1 MKRTLRTIGS
11 VVAIIAMTVMA
22 TSCTKDKFA
31 EANLQLIPGEERTI
45 TAEASFPQA
54 LTDKAFLDPS
64 DNYNVKWES
73 GDGLN
78 INGTTLTTT
87 DNNSTRAT
95 FEGTLH
101 ANTVSGTD
109 HYWAVY
115 PASLAGTYTTG
126 IPTDFASINSLTVHL
141 PNTQTI
147 NPAHHALKGNTFMA
161 AHTSVPEATTQVVFE
176 LRNLGSVMQLTL
188 QPKAGNADNRVD
200 SLVFTS
206 SNASLAGAFA
216 VSDDPDNPTVTP
228 TAGTNKF
235 VVKFQNGSSRHI
247 DITGG
252 VTLYVFIPPLAS
264 KNLNIKIYGAYGH
277 YTEKNM
283 TSANLARSRYYT
295 STINEIS
302 FEKTDVLGPFSVAAD
317 RKVYFSPGNLQY
329 NAVSTVGSTNP
340 THWRFAEN
348 QWNYVGDGV
357 AGNVSD
363 GGVQCNNSLI
373 SSSYLGWIDLFGWG
387 TSGYHNASDPYNTNY
402 LPYSTSTSTV
412 NTTYNTYG
420 YGPSANMTDPN
431 LVGTSAN
438 YDWGVN
444 NAIYNPKTTQTD
456 PANTWRTLTNNEW
469 IYLLETRAT
478 SSGIRYAKAYVNN
491 VPGVIIVP
499 DNWNASTYALNS
511 TNTPDADFSTND
523 INLAT
528 WPTLENAGAVFTPAA
543 GYRSGTTVTSASVE
557 GHYWTSTCLDESY
570 THGFLYYSG
579 NVNPGLSDARCDG
592 CSVRLVRDVSST
604 ASSGFNNQPFGVNP

>member
-1 MKRTLRTIGS
+1 MKNTLKTIGGM
-11 VVAIIAMTVMA
+11 VAVIATMVMV

-31 EANLQLIPGEERTI
+31 EDNLRLIPGEERTI
-45 TAEASFPQA
+45 SAEASFPQA

-206 SNASLAGAFA
+206 SNASLAGTFE

-247 DITGG
+247 DITSG

-357 AGNVSD
+357 AGNVSE

-373 SSSYLGWIDLFGWG
+373 SSSYLGWIDNFGWG
-387 TSGYHNASDPYNTNY
+387 TSGWNSGATAYQ
-402 LPYSTSTSTV
+402 PYSTSID
-412 NTTYNTYG
+412 NTYYYPG
-420 YGPSANMTDPN
+420 GVYSNNLTD
-431 LVGTSAN
+431 ACAQA
-438 YDWGVN
+438 DWGVY
-444 NAIYNPKTTQTD
+444 NAIYNPKTNQTD
-456 PANTWRTLTNNEW
+456 PANTWRTLTNDEW
-469 IYLLETRAT
+469 AYLLDTRTT
-478 SSGIRYAKAYVNN
+478 SSGIRYAKATVNN
-491 VPGVIIVP
+491 VPGLILVP
-499 DNWNASTYALNS
+499 DNWSTSTYALAN
-511 TNTPDADFSTND
+511 TNTPGAVYTDNV

-528 WPTLENAGAVFTPAA
+528 WTTLETVGAVFLPAA
-543 GYRSGTTVTSASVE
+543 GYRDGTTVNEAASFGVYWSSTYYNSNQ
-557 GHYWTSTCLDESY
+557 GHGLLFNNVYVSPNDFGDRSTGP
-570 THGFLYYSG
+570 T
-579 NVNPGLSDARCDG
+579 
-592 CSVRLVRDVSST
+592 VRLVRDVSST